1 MKLEKI
7 LQTMKGIFSF
17 QKEPVVLAII
27 ILHVA
32 VLIHFCPWWVT
43 VLDIAAIALTAMALW
58 TIQQEYTD
66 EYWIE
71 CVEAGFCP
79 QYPELFNNLLSK
91 ATAEAK
97 EAGYKEGVKA
107 ANNTKEVE
115 LMQLRDRL
123 GSERGEALKKL
134 DLTWEDAFLW
144 NSSGEEVQ
152 AIQEDDAYI
161 YNFAAN
167 ILAKVKAGTPLDKE
181 VDKLLRPTRSER
193 RNKRKPRKQEKED
206 IRQVHYDARAATK
219 SFVSIEVVENKE
231 AGGWWAT
238 CTELNLG
245 ALKNTK
251 QEAIKA
257 LYDMV
262 HREGYEVSNLPE
274 VMGIDEQSN

>member
-1 MKLEKI
+1 
-7 LQTMKGIFSF
+7 MKGIFSF

-27 ILHVA
+27 ILHVFA
-32 VLIHFCPWWVT
+32 IGAYCPWWVT
-43 VLDIAAIALTAMALW
+43 VLDIAAIVLVAMALW

-71 CVEAGFCP
+71 CVEAGFYP
-79 QYPELFNNLLSK
+79 QYPELFLLSK

-134 DLTWEDAFLW
+134 DLTWEHAFLW
-144 NSSGEEVQ
+144 RSSGKINTDLTPDNE
-152 AIQEDDAYI
+152 YI
-161 YNFAAN
+161 YNFADN
-167 ILAKVKAGTPLDKE
+167 ILAKVKAGTPLDVE
-181 VDKLLRPTRSER
+181 VDKLPRPTRSER

-206 IRQVHYDARAATK
+206 IRQVHYDAWAATK

-274 VMGIDEQSN
+274 VMGIGKATQP